1 MKGLFIAYARTER
14 KLGEAPASKEAQL
27 EYERRRRDIFLVP
40 AQKRIEY
47 LGEKNMEANIAEMLG
62 NKEEA
67 EKQRSI
73 ARSFKRNFL
82 GLYNEMSLPLMDFHR
97 MKKNADLM
105 LLYANLEAYVD
116 TDTSSGGNPIVK
128 ESALELMKKF
138 NSQAVKTLRSI
149 LVYSGELYD
158 DAMDKA
164 EARRRFH
171 LADVLSQEVLY
182 PFYFS
187 STDHE
192 NLASPLEYAL
202 LRKDEV
208 TPVKVKG
215 IWSSIN

>member
-1 MKGLFIAYARTER
+1 MAEPLHSRDMKGLFIAYARTER

-47 LGEKNMEANIAEMLG
+47 LGEKNMEANI
-62 NKEEA
+62 
-67 EKQRSI
+67 
-73 ARSFKRNFL
+73 
-82 GLYNEMSLPLMDFHR
+82 
-97 MKKNADLM
+97 ADLM

-187 STDHE
+187 STED
-192 NLASPLEYAL
+192 
-202 LRKDEV
+202 RKS
-208 TPVKVKG
+208 TRL
-215 IWSSIN
+215 